1 MIINTNKILIALF
14 IFSVFI
20 YPIYADTST
29 WTAFGSGAGVGTS
42 ATNIHISS
50 LGILGAGKSS
60 NSNYQNISGFL
71 AAFAA
76 GQDASGPEIKDF
88 KVDGR
93 EVRAGDYIASAGR
106 ITANVTDPSG
116 VNLTTSNVGF
126 DTTKTAFSGLS
137 GDSSYNAASGDLINK
152 LNITTDGDHTLSL
165 YAVDTAGNISS
176 YEVAVKVDTGDV
188 KASNVYAHPNPYN
201 PNNGNLRLAY
211 MLSKDATISI
221 YIFNAINQPIW
232 KRDYSTG
239 TEGGHAGYNEV
250 LWNGISDFGEV
261 AGNDIYFARLV
272 ADGKRVIGRVKIA
285 VVK

>member
-1 MIINTNKILIALF
+1 LIIDMSKILIALF
-14 IFSVFI
+14 VFSIFV
-20 YPIYADTST
+20 YPVCADTST

-60 NSNYQNISGFL
+60 NSNYQNVGGFL
-71 AAFAA
+71 AAFAV
-76 GQDASGPEIKDF
+76 GQDASGPVIKDF

-93 EVRAGDYIASAGR
+93 EVRAGDYVASAGR
-106 ITANVTDPSG
+106 ITANVTDASG

-137 GDSSYNAASGDLINK
+137 GDSSYNTTTGDLINK
-152 LNITTDGDHTLSL
+152 LNITSDGDHTLNI
-165 YAVDTAGNISS
+165 YAVDTTGNISS

-188 KASNVYAHPNPYN
+188 KASNVYAYPNPYN
-201 PNNGNLRLAY
+201 PSAGDMRLAY
-211 MLSKDATISI
+211 MLSKDATITI
-221 YIFNAINQPIW
+221 YIFNALNQPIW
-232 KRDYSTG
+232 KRDYTTG

-250 LWNGISDFGEV
+250 LWNGVTDFGEV

-272 ADGKRVIGRVKIA
+272 ADGRRVINRVKIA